1 MERKEGTPAKELKE
15 FLIRRFLLVMA
26 GIYGCSELISL
37 FYRFFMLPWLLNLS
51 WFREIHITGE
61 RVSWKLLLQ
70 VMAILAADLLPEKLS
85 GLPRSIVSHVV
96 GGTVQIRVGE
106 LPVNGVLGSLLE
118 LSILLLVIAMLLVS
132 LLPYAVGAFVYCRMV
147 VKKINERIW
156 QEKEQQREYERRR
169 NLLISDIAHDIKTP
183 ITTICGY
190 SRALCDGMTPKE
202 RQKEYLEAI
211 YAKSMRMSELVTL
224 LFEYVKLDSEGYVL
238 RREDCD
244 FTELVRELTAAVYTD
259 FEEKKMEVQIVLPQ
273 TSLYCRID
281 RIQMGRV
288 VMNLLENAVRYGKEG
303 GKVLIRLKE
312 RELIVADDGEK
323 IEPEFAE
330 HIFEPFSRADKSRS
344 TQGGSGLGLSIAE
357 KVAQMHGGSLELDC
371 DCKGGYTKAFRL
383 HLPEE

>member
-1 MERKEGTPAKELKE
+1 MERKEKTMTKELKD

-37 FYRFFMLPWLLNLS
+37 FYRFLVLPRFLNLQ

-61 RVSWKLLLQ
+61 QVSWKLLLQ
-70 VMAILAADLLPEKLS
+70 GMIILASDLLPEKLS
-85 GLPRSIVSHVV
+85 GLLRSTVSHVA
-96 GGTVQIRVGE
+96 GGAVQIQVGE
-106 LPVNGVLGSLLE
+106 LPVNGALGRWME
-118 LSILLLVIAMLLVS
+118 LGILLLVMAMLLVS
-132 LLPYAVGAFVYCRMV
+132 LLPYAAGAFIYCRMV

-190 SRALCDGMTPKE
+190 SRALCDGMAPRE

-238 RREDCD
+238 RRETCD
-244 FTELVRELTAAVYTD
+244 FTELVRELTAAAYTD
-259 FEEKKMEVQIVLPQ
+259 FEEKKMEVRIELPQ
-273 TSLYCRID
+273 TPLYCRID
-281 RIQMGRV
+281 RVQMGRV
-288 VMNLLENAVRYGKEG
+288 VMNLLENAVRYGREG
-303 GKVLIRLKE
+303 GRVLIRLKE
-312 RELIVADDGEK
+312 RVLTVADDGEE

-371 DCKGGYTKAFRL
+371 ACKGGYTKAFRL
-383 HLPEE
+383 RLPEE